1 MHTRFLTVLRH
12 ARAKPSGA
20 APAFGKEPQ
29 ARRRLTAEEA
39 DIDRPLAKSGFKQ
52 LERVCQLLATV
63 KEKPDW
69 IVASPALRTRQTAER
84 VAELIGY
91 TRNIGWNDRIYD
103 AAAHDLLNVL
113 QETHDSARH
122 VLLVGH
128 NPGVA
133 HLVSGLCAGTDYIEL
148 PPRASISSAAI
159 RRINLRFPTAGLAH
173 FELETA
179 RWRQLH
185 WGGCELRFL
194 VAPRFLKR

>member
-1 MHTRFLTVLRH
+1 MGEFDSVNTRFLTVLRH
-12 ARAKPSGA
+12 AKAKPTSVSG
-20 APAFGKEPQ
+20 G
-29 ARRRLTAEEA
+29 

-52 LERVCQLLATV
+52 LQRVCQLLATV

-69 IVASPALRTRQTAER
+69 IVASPALRTRQTAEK

-91 TRNIGWNDRIYD
+91 SSNFGWNDRIY
-103 AAAHDLLNVL
+103 AAAPYTLLNIL

-133 HLVSGLCAGTDYIEL
+133 HLVSGLCAGTDG
-148 PPRASISSAAI
+148 RM
-159 RRINLRFPTAGLAH
+159 NLQFPTAGLAH
-173 FELETA
+173 FEVDIA

-185 WGGCELRFL
+185 WGSCELRFL
-194 VAPRFLKR
+194 VAPRFLKVLKRA